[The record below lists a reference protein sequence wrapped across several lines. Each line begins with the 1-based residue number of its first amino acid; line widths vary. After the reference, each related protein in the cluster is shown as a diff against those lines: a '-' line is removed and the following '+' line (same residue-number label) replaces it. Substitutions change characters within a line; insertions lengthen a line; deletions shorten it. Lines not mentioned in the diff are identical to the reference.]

1 MTLRWVLEETITD
14 DNFCRAQGY
23 LKLIGTNA
31 IDFSTLGITIHTF
44 TVLVLRWTQ
53 PRFRHMAKYLTV
65 GVWVVVVLITS
76 ISQRDTPQ
84 GLDGSHRL
92 LPRKWSGIMAEYLWM
107 WIIGVI
113 TAVLYGVG
121 FVVLRPNRGPNAND
135 DDDVRE
141 MRRIANEL
149 LWYPV
154 VYLVC
159 ITPQSFGR
167 WFSFSGYDVP
177 YQFTLFART
186 LFSLSGVFNAILFF
200 NTRYH
205 LLNGGPSTEAINAA
219 PPSEHDTTNS
229 VTAGGPAMRETVPL
243 TRFPTSDS
251 HILNLERRGE
261 SSTAR
266 AAQTGVRRVPRVDDE
281 EVDLGLAPP

>member
-1 MTLRWVLEETITD
+1 FTRGETLSMFISVEGALLSGAATAFLLSYKAFFTIRKLLRNRHAVQLVQTPSDACDSTLFLSLLAGELLRSVGASMTLRWVLEETITD

-76 ISQRDTPQ
+76 ISHAIHPKDLMGPT
-84 GLDGSHRL
+84 GYWCWIKAS
-92 LPRKWSGIMAEYLWM
+92 KVVGIMAEYLWM

-149 LWYPV
+149 LW
-154 VYLVC
+154 
-159 ITPQSFGR
+159 
-167 WFSFSGYDVP
+167 
-177 YQFTLFART
+177 
-186 LFSLSGVFNAILFF
+186 
-200 NTRYH
+200 
-205 LLNGGPSTEAINAA
+205 
-219 PPSEHDTTNS
+219 
-229 VTAGGPAMRETVPL
+229 
-243 TRFPTSDS
+243 
-251 HILNLERRGE
+251 
-261 SSTAR
+261 
-266 AAQTGVRRVPRVDDE
+266 
-281 EVDLGLAPP
+281 